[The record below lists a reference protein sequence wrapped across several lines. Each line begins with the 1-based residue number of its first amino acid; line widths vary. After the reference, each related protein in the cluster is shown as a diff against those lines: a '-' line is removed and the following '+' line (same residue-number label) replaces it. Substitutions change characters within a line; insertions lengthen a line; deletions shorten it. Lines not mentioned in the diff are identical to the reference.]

1 MEEVGDVNKWRRR
14 GTGVHLAKRRD
25 FFSVFVNTGRRVIS
39 VPQERKHAK
48 KSSTSIYK
56 TTKRPAAATEP
67 KGGPGPPRTLSLEPT
82 WLEIVIEKRPG
93 KTRRRKS

>member
-56 TTKRPAAATEP
+56 TTKRPVAAAEP
-67 KGGPGPPRTLSLEPT
+67 NRGTRPPRTGDLDPNWDFSH
-82 WLEIVIEKRPG
+82 
-93 KTRRRKS
+93 